1 MSLRTRLWL
10 VLGGLFLVPI
20 VVGVLVVTA
29 LVMGARDSRLTTSLD
44 VSADAVAA
52 ELADDCTLTG
62 VLARD
67 VAFEAANTSPA
78 AAVRA
83 AVAPSYGD
91 YAALLGPGGRV
102 VAESG
107 SLPAGLDVSQLPS
120 CSRTRDAGTGVP
132 VVADVVP
139 VTGVEGVQTSVVAR
153 RLDADGLR
161 DLRRRGGTE
170 GEVVLLSDGT
180 VVASSLAG
188 PAARGVATAVDAV
201 DAVNGGAGT
210 VDADGWSLHV
220 QGPTRGVPFTVVV
233 AAEDTGSG
241 RTAWLVGAIL
251 LAGALAAGLLVS
263 VVARGLSRPFSD
275 LTEAAERLAQGDLDT
290 SIAAS
295 DEGEAG
301 RLGSAFNQMT
311 GELRRSLNE
320 LERSRADLHDSLE
333 RIGEALR
340 STHDLD
346 GLLSVVLETAIATLG
361 ATAGVVLYRR
371 GDQLELMAEQGLHE
385 AGMLAPAVVAPG
397 AGVLGG
403 VVSRGTAV
411 RGRLGTGDL
420 LTPAEGEPPAGDV
433 LAVPLVSMGS
443 IVGVVALYDRTDR
456 RPFDTTDEESLTTLA
471 GQASIAIDNVHF
483 HNEAQRLS
491 TTDPLTGLWNFRYL
505 SMSLARE
512 IERSTRF
519 DRPLAVLMLD
529 LDHFKQVNDV
539 HGHQRGDTVL
549 RELASRVQE
558 QIREVDTFARYGGEE
573 FVVVLPETT
582 VEGASQLAE
591 RICQAVRREPF
602 RHDGEEPLDVTVS
615 VGGAAF
621 PEHGSSPATLMRA
634 ADKALYVAKNG
645 GRDRWHVPGADQ
657 EVAR

>member
-1 MSLRTRLWL
+1 VSLRTRLWL

-29 LVMGARDSRLTTSLD
+29 VVMGARDSRLTTSLD
-44 VSADAVAA
+44 VSTDAVAA

-67 VAFEAANTSPA
+67 VAFEAGSTSPQS
-78 AAVRA
+78 AVRA
-83 AVAPSYGD
+83 AVAPAYGD
-91 YAALLGPGGRV
+91 YAALLGPGDRV
-102 VAESG
+102 VAERG
-107 SLPAGLDVSQLPS
+107 TLPPGLDVAELPS
-120 CSRTRDAGTGVP
+120 CSRTEGGATVA
-132 VVADVVP
+132 VVADRVR
-139 VTGVEGVQTSVVAR
+139 VTGVEGVETSVVAR
-153 RLDADGLR
+153 RLDDSGLQ
-161 DLRRRGGTE
+161 DLRRRGGSD
-170 GEVVLLSDGT
+170 GEIVLLSDGA
-180 VVASSLAG
+180 VVASTLPRAVAERVAEVTAG
-188 PAARGVATAVDAV
+188 RT
-201 DAVNGGAGT
+201 GA
-210 VDADGWSLHV
+210 VDADGWTLRV
-220 QGPTRGVPFTVVV
+220 QGPVPGVPFTVVV
-233 AAEDTGSG
+233 AVDDSGNG

-263 VVARGLSRPFSD
+263 VVARGLSQPFTE
-275 LTEAAERLAQGDLDT
+275 LTEAAERVAKGDLDT

-301 RLGSAFNQMT
+301 RLGSAFNRMT
-311 GELRRSLNE
+311 GELRRSLSE

-346 GLLSVVLETAIATLG
+346 GLLSVVLETATATLG
-361 ATAGVVLYRR
+361 ASAGVVLYRR

-385 AGMLAPAVVAPG
+385 AGMVAPAVVSPG
-397 AGVLGG
+397 QGVLGR
-403 VVSRGTAV
+403 VVSSGTAV
-411 RGRLGTGDL
+411 RGRIGTGDL
-420 LTPAEGEPPAGDV
+420 LMPAEGEPPAGDV

-443 IVGVVALYDRTDR
+443 TVGVIALYDRTDR
-456 RPFDTTDEESLTTLA
+456 RAFDTTDEESLTTLA

-582 VEGASQLAE
+582 VEGAAQLAD

-602 RHDGEEPLDVTVS
+602 RHDGEEPLEVTLS

-634 ADKALYVAKNG
+634 ADKALYVAKNS